1 MGLQKQQQRAA
12 AKTSFAA
19 ANLRQS
25 VLTTRQALFVRF
37 RSLPK
42 TFGTRVF
49 QPSAVLALARLLEA
63 EHARLW

>member
-37 RSLPK
+37 PSLPT
-42 TFGTRVF
+42 TFATRVL
-49 QPSAVLALARLLEA
+49 QPPALLALARLVEA
-63 EHARLW
+63 EHARFW